1 MKGHSQD
8 AKLYSRCG
16 PRGHDPTAFVVI
28 SSCSGLANVRTVRC
42 LYWANHLIIH
52 LPKQTLNSVRV
63 TSSYVSH
70 FIPSAYQI
78 PGEHRTSKKWIE
90 AWQHFPQDQYSS
102 HTTVQIL
109 TLVQKLRPWAP
120 NAGDWGSIPGRGTR
134 SHMPQLKVRVLQLER
149 KKRSWVPQLWP
160 GIAKYI
166 YIKSQLCPFTSWM
179 TLGQSLTSPC
189 LCFPCKMRMMIRS
202 LWGLNYS
209 IFVKHL

>member
-1 MKGHSQD
+1 MPSTPTPLLLPCQLGNFSFSHSSFQYCLPDYTVVCAPLQCWLHACCSLHWTVSFWALATCTRGSLGSQD
-8 AKLYSRCG
+8 TWFVWQRTGWELTEQWKDTHKMPNHIQGVGLG
-16 PRGHDPTAFVVI
+16 VTTLPAFVVI

-109 TLVQKLRPWAP
+109 TLVQKLKPWAP
-120 NAGDWGSIPGRGTR
+120 NAGD
-134 SHMPQLKVRVLQLER
+134 
-149 KKRSWVPQLWP
+149 
-160 GIAKYI
+160 
-166 YIKSQLCPFTSWM
+166 
-179 TLGQSLTSPC
+179 
-189 LCFPCKMRMMIRS
+189 
-202 LWGLNYS
+202 
-209 IFVKHL
+209 